1 MKQLVNGI
9 RIHYE
14 DVGDGP
20 ALLFIHGFPLDHTLW
35 THQIQGLKD
44 DYRLIAPDLR
54 GHGQTHAPP
63 DPYRMDL
70 MADDLCALIQ
80 TLDVKKVVLV
90 GLSMGGYVAL
100 AFWRVYPH
108 LVQALVLTDTHAA
121 ADTPDSRL
129 NRQAMVRRVK
139 AEGSATV
146 VAEMLPKLL
155 SPATWKKSEV
165 VEHARRM
172 MDATPPA
179 GMIGA
184 LQGLAER
191 PDSTSTLATITV
203 PTLIITGQD
212 DALTPPA
219 QAKAMRDA
227 ILVRRRGRTTI
238 PEVALSI
245 IPQAGHLTPLENPAA
260 FNQTL
265 REFLAG
271 LTN

>member
-1 MKQLVNGI
+1 
-9 RIHYE
+9 
-14 DVGDGP
+14 
-20 ALLFIHGFPLDHTLW
+20 
-35 THQIQGLKD
+35 
-44 DYRLIAPDLR
+44 
-54 GHGQTHAPP
+54 
-63 DPYRMDL
+63 
-70 MADDLCALIQ
+70 
-80 TLDVKKVVLV
+80 
-90 GLSMGGYVAL
+90 MGGYVAL

-108 LVQALVLTDTHAA
+108 LVKALVL

-139 AEGSATV
+139 AEGSATIA
-146 VAEMLPKLL
+146 AEMLPKLL
-155 SPATWKKSEV
+155 SPATWKKTEV